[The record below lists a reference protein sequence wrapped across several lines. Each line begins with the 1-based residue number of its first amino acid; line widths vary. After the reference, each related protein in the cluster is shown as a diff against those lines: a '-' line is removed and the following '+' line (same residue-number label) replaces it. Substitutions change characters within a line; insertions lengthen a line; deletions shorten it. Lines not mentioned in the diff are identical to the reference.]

1 MLEVPVAATGS
12 KLARAESIP
21 QKTVLVV
28 DSSPGVNVM
37 LTRVLADEGWNI
49 QRAVDNRT
57 VLSLVRDSPFDL
69 IITGQKTCAKED
81 VKLLREIRSVRP
93 HVRMIIL
100 TDESTPAEVI
110 EAVRAGVFSYFCP
123 PYTRGG
129 LADMVHLAMTQPVW
143 DDGIEIVSAT
153 PKWVRLIVRCD
164 LLTADRL
171 VQFLR
176 AGSTLPEGEKED
188 VIYAFHEILL
198 NAMEHGAHFDP
209 SQYVEVAFLRG
220 RQLMIC
226 RVKDPGEGFSL
237 DEIRHA
243 AFNSMPGDLF
253 THLTVREEQGLRPG
267 GFGVLLAK
275 KLVDEVIYSEK
286 GNDVLLIKHLSS
298 SQEDALTTDTTPQTP
313 RRFGPD

>member
-1 MLEVPVAATGS
+1 MASTGS
-12 KLARAESIP
+12 KPALAEPVP
-21 QKTVLVV
+21 QKSVLVV
-28 DSSPGVNVM
+28 DSSPGVNAM
-37 LTRVLADEGWNI
+37 LNRVLTAEGWNI

-57 VLSLVRDSPFDL
+57 VLSLVRDGPFDL

-81 VKLLREIRSVRP
+81 VELLREIRNVRP

-100 TDESTPAEVI
+100 ADESTPAEVI
-110 EAVRAGVFSYFCP
+110 DAVRSGVFSYFRP
-123 PYTRGG
+123 PYTQGG
-129 LADMVHLAMTQPVW
+129 LADMVHLAMTEPVW

-153 PKWVRLIVRCD
+153 PKWVRLIVRSD
-164 LLTADRL
+164 LATADRL

-176 AGSTLPEGEKED
+176 AGSTLPEGEKEG
-188 VIYAFHEILL
+188 VIYAFREILL

-220 RQLMIC
+220 SQAMIC
-226 RVKDPGEGFSL
+226 RVKDPGQGFSL

-243 AFNSMPGDLF
+243 AFDNMPEDLF
-253 THLTVREEQGLRPG
+253 NHLAVREEQGLRPG

-275 KLVDEVIYSEK
+275 KLVDDVVYSEK
-286 GNDVLLIKHLSS
+286 GNDVLLIKYLAS
-298 SQEDALTTDTTPQTP
+298 SQRDAASTDTTPQNP